1 MKFLEN
7 ISFGQYVPSSSRLHR
22 LDPRCK
28 ILSLVFL
35 LAGIFMANRPYDW
48 IIWTLVLWLCARA
61 SETGLK
67 FLLCSVRPVLF
78 LIIFTALLNLFFAD
92 GEVLAEWGIFTV
104 TREGVTLAWTMALRL
119 TLLVLFANLLTLST
133 SPMALSDGLE
143 SLFSPLKRVGF
154 PAHELA
160 MMMTIALRFIPT
172 LLGETDRILKA
183 QLARGADLDR
193 GSLIKRMKAF
203 IPVLVPLFV
212 IVFQR
217 ADDLAVAM
225 EARCYRGGEGRTR
238 MKPFCWSRAD
248 SFALSFCVMLLIG
261 QKILNWTI
269 RA

>member
-7 ISFGQYVPSSSRLHR
+7 ISFGQYVPSQSRVHK

-28 ILSLVFL
+28 VVALVLLLS
-35 LAGIFMANRPYDW
+35 GIFMANRPYDW
-48 IIWTLVLWLCARA
+48 IIWTLALWLCAHLA
-61 SETGLK
+61 ETGLK
-67 FLLCSVRPVLF
+67 FLLRSVRPVLF
-78 LIIFTALLNLFFAD
+78 LILFTALLNLLFAD
-92 GEVLAEWGIFTV
+92 GTVIWEWGIFTF
-104 TREGVTLAWTMALRL
+104 TREGLTLAWTMALRL

-143 SLFSPLKRVGF
+143 SLFSPLKRIGF

-193 GSLIKRMKAF
+193 GSLVKRMKAF

-217 ADDLAVAM
+217 ADDLAIAM

-238 MKPFCWSRAD
+238 MKPFRWSAAD
-248 SFALSFCVMLLIG
+248 SLALSFCAALIVG
-261 QKILNWTI
+261 QKILNWTLGT
-269 RA
+269 